1 MEAFETEVNRR
12 QNLHLPFSR
21 TITVPISK
29 SICLSQPEVTGFL
42 NLTNFTKNCLKQAI
56 FLTNCHQNF

>member
-21 TITVPISK
+21 TITVQLVNQFVCHSLRSQASLIYQISPK
-29 SICLSQPEVTGFL
+29 IV
-42 NLTNFTKNCLKQAI
+42 
-56 FLTNCHQNF
+56 